1 VARLWAVAV
10 TLPKVKPKASLSER
24 CPPIRYKGVVSRE
37 AEDQSMTKNRY
48 PCTVALATVVQF
60 VILFGLRVTAHA
72 QTASPATGIDIIS
85 TKDFLFVARD

>member
-1 VARLWAVAV
+1 MQTSNKFVSINAITAR
-10 TLPKVKPKASLSER
+10 
-24 CPPIRYKGVVSRE
+24 G
-37 AEDQSMTKNRY
+37 
-48 PCTVALATVVQF
+48 QF